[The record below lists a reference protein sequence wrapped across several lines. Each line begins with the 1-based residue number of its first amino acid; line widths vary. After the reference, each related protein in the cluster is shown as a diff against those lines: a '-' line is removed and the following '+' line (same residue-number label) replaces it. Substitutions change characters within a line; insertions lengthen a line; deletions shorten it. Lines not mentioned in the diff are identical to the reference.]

1 MATEGVQKERVAKKV
16 NYRGSASDAV
26 YGFGLLGAWYYYLS
40 TATSFGMGL
49 LGIVKG
55 IFWPAMLIF
64 EVLKTLEM

>member
-1 MATEGVQKERVAKKV
+1 MATEGVQKEHAAKKV

>member
-1 MATEGVQKERVAKKV
+1 MATEGVQKERGTKKV